1 MRPTWPTVFDLVSS
15 FNPKAEPSR
24 VPKGAST
31 GLTPSKP
38 RNTEK
43 SFANELR
50 TPPAPLP
57 PVVAGELLTE
67 SQMTFLEFL
76 ADEACQKYCT
86 ALFGEAGTAGSTML
100 AEFRKAV
107 EFHYFG
113 HQRGRPGRK
122 QPDNPGKLTEDKAA
136 TKKLLK
142 KFARRAYRGDP
153 YRRGVVFWE
162 RTAWL
167 LWEAYSSLMALRHRA
182 EKIKQQEIKR
192 IESLASEREKRATYM
207 RRYRAKQKAKEAKDA
222 KEAKYV
228 KEDARQK
235 WREQRSAH

>member
-15 FNPKAEPSR
+15 FNPEAEPSR
-24 VPKGAST
+24 VPKGANT

-38 RNTEK
+38 RNTQK
-43 SFANELR
+43 SFANESR

-67 SQMTFLEFL
+67 SQVTFLEFL

-86 ALFGEAGTAGSTML
+86 ALFGEARTAGSAML
-100 AEFRKAV
+100 GEFRKAG
-107 EFHYFG
+107 ESHYFG

-122 QPDNPGKLTEDKAA
+122 QPGNPGKLTEDKAA

-167 LWEAYSSLMALRHRA
+167 LWEAYSSLMTLRHRA
-182 EKIKQQEIKR
+182 EKIKQQEIRR
-192 IESLASEREKRATYM
+192 IESFAGKRANRAAYM
-207 RRYRAKQKAKEAKDA
+207 RRYRAKRNAKGAKYFKEEAKQ
-222 KEAKYV
+222 
-228 KEDARQK
+228 R
-235 WREQRSAH
+235 WREQRAH